1 MRVSQAKKQCQ
12 KPSAPGSAKRWAGA
26 TSIYKK
32 KRAANLSWFF
42 QGRPKLMPQN
52 EASCRRLSP
61 SATLKI
67 TPSRVLSLRR
77 NTRRVARTF
86 LSAFEGTELKNPGFS
101 ATKTFME
108 NFRQLMEIIGTAVDG
123 VGVFIVAA
131 GALVATARLLVRRT
145 QNTGNYYSSYRQD
158 IGRAI
163 LLGLEFLIA
172 GDIIR
177 TVVVAPTIQNVLVLG
192 LIVLIRTFLSLSLQ
206 LEIEGRLPWQ
216 RANNG

>member
-1 MRVSQAKKQCQ
+1 M
-12 KPSAPGSAKRWAGA
+12 
-26 TSIYKK
+26 
-32 KRAANLSWFF
+32 L
-42 QGRPKLMPQN
+42 
-52 EASCRRLSP
+52 
-61 SATLKI
+61 
-67 TPSRVLSLRR
+67 
-77 NTRRVARTF
+77 
-86 LSAFEGTELKNPGFS
+86 
-101 ATKTFME
+101 ME

-131 GALVATARLLVRRT
+131 GALVATARLLVDRAH
-145 QNTGNYYSSYRQD
+145 NAGNYYSSYRQD

-206 LEIEGRLPWQ
+206 LEIEGRLPW
-216 RANNG
+216 RREEGPPG

>member
-1 MRVSQAKKQCQ
+1 
-12 KPSAPGSAKRWAGA
+12 
-26 TSIYKK
+26 
-32 KRAANLSWFF
+32 
-42 QGRPKLMPQN
+42 
-52 EASCRRLSP
+52 
-61 SATLKI
+61 
-67 TPSRVLSLRR
+67 
-77 NTRRVARTF
+77 
-86 LSAFEGTELKNPGFS
+86 
-101 ATKTFME
+101 
-108 NFRQLMEIIGTAVDG
+108 MEIVGTAVDG

-131 GALVATARLLVRRT
+131 GAIVATVRLLVHRT

-216 RANNG
+216 RDAVSGKQN